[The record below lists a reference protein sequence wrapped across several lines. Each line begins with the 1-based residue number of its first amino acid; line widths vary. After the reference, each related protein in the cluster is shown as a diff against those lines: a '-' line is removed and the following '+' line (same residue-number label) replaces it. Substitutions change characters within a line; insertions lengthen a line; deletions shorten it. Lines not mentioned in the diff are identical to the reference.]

1 MKLLERLK
9 ALWAK
14 LWVTDEYEVECV
26 GHMHKVVFN
35 DGDVVV
41 ITVDHWLQPDHRA
54 RLEGYIRTRL
64 PSAQVL
70 ILENGLK
77 MGVIGMPRVAEVE
90 RGTH

>member
-9 ALWAK
+9 ALWVR
-14 LWVTDEYEVECV
+14 LFHRDEYEVECV

-35 DGDVVV
+35 DGDVIV
-41 ITVDHWLQPDHRA
+41 ITVDHWLPPDPRA

-77 MGVIGMPRVAEVE
+77 MSVIGMPRVAEAD
-90 RGTH
+90 RGAH